1 MSPVMKD
8 ERNEKINAI
17 SKSIA
22 LDFMI
27 AATQILTVVCFV
39 KGNSAWIGSFALLF
53 IGGSVQLFYKFHKRA
68 DKPYLYVGTLAA
80 LVGISLLV
88 WFGIAE

>member
-1 MSPVMKD
+1 MYPVMKD
-8 ERNEKINAI
+8 ECNDQINTK

-27 AATQILTVVCFV
+27 AATQVLTVVWLV

-53 IGGSVQLFYKFHKRA
+53 IGGAVQLFYKFHRHA
-68 DKPYLYVGTLAA
+68 GKPYLYTGILEAFVG
-80 LVGISLLV
+80 VSLFV
-88 WFGIAE
+88 WFGIAG